1 MCSNKSAF
9 HSINSPEGISSPLAA
24 NMKARGSWIL
34 GRLSGFLNEA
44 KLLPGPGNSTAV
56 WGLPKRNRC
65 PFIAGEII
73 GQCFQQSIPL
83 QLGNILGLLIFN
95 FNTAPKFGFEMVK
108 EFLFVNNVDTITLA
122 TRSVLWRML
131 AAGVTGLSSSESS
144 VAPCTCYN
152 AEINVAC
159 SNARST
165 CIYLYTITVHVWY
178 TMIRVL

>member
-44 KLLPGPGNSTAV
+44 KLLPGPGNTTAV
-56 WGLPKRNRC
+56 WGLLKRNRC
-65 PFIAGEII
+65 PFIAGEGI
-73 GQCFQQSIPL
+73 GQLCQQSIPL
-83 QLGNILGLLIFN
+83 QLGNILGWRI
-95 FNTAPKFGFEMVK
+95 NTAPKFGLEMVN